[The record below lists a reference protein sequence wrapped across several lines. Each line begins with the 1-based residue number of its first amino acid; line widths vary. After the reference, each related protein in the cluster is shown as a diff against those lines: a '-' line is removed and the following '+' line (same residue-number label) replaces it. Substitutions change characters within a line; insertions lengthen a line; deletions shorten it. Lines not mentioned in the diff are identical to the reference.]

1 MVITGFPA
9 GSICSGR
16 TSWSFFLFFFLGG
29 GGGVGTNDD
38 SEMRARFFVSFGEKK
53 GLQETLN
60 QADYFNGH
68 LSFNFSCLEGK

>member
-9 GSICSGR
+9 GSRCSG
-16 TSWSFFLFFFLGG
+16 FFFFFFFGG
-29 GGGVGTNDD
+29 GGTNDD

-60 QADYFNGH
+60 QADYINVH